1 MYKVDAERNVFEEI
15 DKYLKKNGNV
25 NIQYSSVNMPG
36 LNTFGLRS
44 WFNVTQRLEVLIDQT
59 KQIANQ
65 NNKIKL
71 LRKYFNESHK
81 LYKLGNL
88 NHFPIKLTEEKLSE
102 YSNFS
107 KDQVHKAL
115 IGKIGGSR
123 DFIIGMCFAFRL
135 NIRESNLLLKAY
147 GFNELYDKDLRD
159 VIIIKSIYDFFI
171 NKNYNI
177 DDETIAIVKLNLRLD
192 SQGLDNISS
201 ETSRMRKR

>member
-15 DKYLKKNGNV
+15 DKILIKTRCNSIESISTTAAV
-25 NIQYSSVNMPG
+25 NT
-36 LNTFGLRS
+36 LGLRD
-44 WFNVTQRLEVLIDQT
+44 WFNVTQTLESLINQT
-59 KQIANQ
+59 KQIKNQ
-65 NNKIKL
+65 NNNKIKL
-71 LRKYFNESHK
+71 LKRYFNESHK

-88 NHFPIKLTEEKLSE
+88 NHFPIKLTEEKLAE

-115 IGKIGGSR
+115 TGRIGGSR

-177 DDETIAIVKLNLRLD
+177 DDKAIAILELNLRLE
-192 SQGLDNISS
+192 SQGLYIISS
-201 ETSRMRKR
+201 ETSRMRKK